1 MLKLEQLLNKRL
13 AGFMDLQAEFLEAK
27 KRQLVYNQVKQEIQ
41 SDFSVQKLDV
51 GRQQDVLDCIVAIR
65 TSKNPKEVKAAR
77 RALNIIYREYADA
90 RLRDARKW
98 LMAEKK
104 MGRHENVKN
113 LYEDIERD
121 KTKWNPYG

>member
-1 MLKLEQLLNKRL
+1 
-13 AGFMDLQAEFLEAK
+13 MDLQAEFLEAK